1 MTNILILPGDGI
13 GPEIIAVAKKVLQ
26 KVSHLFTLNFEF
38 EEALIGGCAID
49 AVKTPLPSETLALA
63 QQADAV
69 LLGAVGGPKWDNLP
83 IQERPEKG
91 LLRIR
96 EALGLF
102 ANLRPARLSPS
113 LASASSLKQEVIAG
127 LDVLIVRELTGG
139 LYFGKPRGLEA
150 QRAFNTMAYDRA
162 EIERIGRVGF
172 ELARMRNR
180 KLCSVD
186 KANVLEVSQF
196 WRHIMNE
203 LSKAYPD
210 VELTHLYV
218 DTCAMQLVQAPKQFD
233 VIVTENMF
241 GDILSD
247 LAAQLTGSIGML
259 PSASLNEK
267 QFGLYEPIHGSA
279 PDIAGQNIA
288 NPLATI
294 LSTAMMLE
302 YSLKRQDVKFAL
314 EQAIESVLQAGF
326 RTKEI
331 ASPGTTI
338 LGTREMGDAVIRELE
353 RQQ

>member
-1 MTNILILPGDGI
+1 MSNILLLPGDGI
-13 GPEIIAVAKKVLQ
+13 GPEIITVAKKVLQ
-26 KVSHLFTLNFEF
+26 TVSNLFRLHLEF

-49 AVKTPLPSETLALA
+49 AQKMPLPNETLALA
-63 QQADAV
+63 QKADAI
-69 LLGAVGGPKWDNLP
+69 LLGAVGGPKWDHFS
-83 IQERPEKG
+83 IQERPESG
-91 LLRIR
+91 LLQIR

-113 LASASSLKQEVIAG
+113 LAGVSNLKKELITG

-139 LYFGKPRGLEA
+139 LYFGKPRGIEGE
-150 QRAFNTMAYDRA
+150 RAFNTMSYDRS

-172 ELARMRNR
+172 ELARMRGR

-196 WRHIMNE
+196 WRQIMNE
-203 LSKAYPD
+203 LSKSYPE
-210 VELTHLYV
+210 VELTHMYV
-218 DTCAMQLVQAPKQFD
+218 DNCAMQLVQAPKQFD

-267 QFGLYEPIHGSA
+267 QLGLYEPIHGSA

-294 LSTAMMLE
+294 LSMGMMLD
-302 YSLKRQDVKFAL
+302 YSLKEQDAKLAL
-314 EQAIESVLQAGF
+314 EKAIEAVLQAGF

-331 ASPGTTI
+331 ATPDSI
-338 LGTREMGDAVIRELE
+338 VVGTREMGDAVIRELE
-353 RQQ
+353 RQ